1 MLAIIVFLQTI
12 IQVTGQDFQ
21 PPIKL
26 LVVID
31 HQVGFVHIWFDV
43 PFEGRQYMMLVAI
56 EDVVQRVIA
65 LYLVPFDPADDFEV
79 FLSVEED
86 LYIQQPA
93 YFFEVENEDAFDDDD
108 RRRPKSKHSW
118 LDGSII
124 KGILL
129 AVYRLAGGQAID
141 IFSKGFFINRARQVK
156 IADAHFI
163 FHLLFSG
170 PVVIILRDDAKVL
183 LSKPLPELVDEGC
196 FSGTTTSCDPNNQ
209 WFHNCSGAGF
219 HKGSI
224 LKAELEEQILK
235 NRILLSKQQNFI
247 TFGRSTYPSL
257 PDAGVTA
264 PYALKLD

>member
-1 MLAIIVFLQTI
+1 M
-12 IQVTGQDFQ
+12 
-21 PPIKL
+21 
-26 LVVID
+26 
-31 HQVGFVHIWFDV
+31 
-43 PFEGRQYMMLVAI
+43 
-56 EDVVQRVIA
+56 
-65 LYLVPFDPADDFEV
+65 
-79 FLSVEED
+79 EED

-129 AVYRLAGGQAID
+129 AVYRLAGGQAINV
-141 IFSKGFFINRARQVK
+141 FSKGFFVNRARQVK

-163 FHLLFSG
+163 FNLLFSG
-170 PVVIILRDDAKVL
+170 PVVIILRNDAKFF
-183 LSKPLPELVDEGC
+183 LSKSLPKLVDEGC

-224 LKAELEEQILK
+224 LKAEFRYSYIRFCQ
-235 NRILLSKQQNFI
+235 
-247 TFGRSTYPSL
+247 
-257 PDAGVTA
+257 
-264 PYALKLD
+264 LKL